1 MGLDQRKLQILKAII
16 DDYIASAEPVGSR
29 TIAKKYAVG
38 VSSATIRNEMSDLEE
53 MGYLEQPHTSA
64 GRIPSDKAYRL
75 YVDKLMNLNI
85 ISMVEAE
92 AIKKVYEQRT
102 SELEDIVMQTARVLC
117 NLTNY
122 TSVVLGPKMNKVLIK
137 SIQLVPVDDSHALM
151 VVVTSAGIMKDLLLD
166 LPHGIERDYLNR
178 VSNMFTDLFR
188 NKTFAEVDLAF
199 VPQIQ
204 KEIAKKKEFFN
215 KLIDTLSEGT
225 TAREHKD
232 VYLEGA
238 TNIFN
243 FPEYYDVLKAKEF
256 LRLIE
261 DKDTLYN
268 FLNGLDNAGVSVVI
282 GGENRFDELKGY
294 SVVTASYKLGDKVL
308 GSIAIIGPTRMEY
321 SRAVSAIGF
330 VCNNLSDYLTKW
342 FDR

>member
-1 MGLDQRKLQILKAII
+1 
-16 DDYIASAEPVGSR
+16 
-29 TIAKKYAVG
+29 
-38 VSSATIRNEMSDLEE
+38 
-53 MGYLEQPHTSA
+53 
-64 GRIPSDKAYRL
+64 
-75 YVDKLMNLNI
+75 
-85 ISMVEAE
+85 
-92 AIKKVYEQRT
+92 
-102 SELEDIVMQTARVLC
+102 
-117 NLTNY
+117 
-122 TSVVLGPKMNKVLIK
+122 MNKVLIK

-294 SVVTASYKLGDKVL
+294 SVVTASYRLGDKVL